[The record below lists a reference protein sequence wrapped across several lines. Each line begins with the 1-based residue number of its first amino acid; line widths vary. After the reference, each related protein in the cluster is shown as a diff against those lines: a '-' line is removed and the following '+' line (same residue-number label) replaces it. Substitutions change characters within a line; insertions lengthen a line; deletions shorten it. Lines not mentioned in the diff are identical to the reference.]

1 MDGSWACHER
11 LGCGVILISR
21 DWIRRLFPL
30 FSGRWKNC
38 PKFCQKFD
46 GSLIRRLVVAER
58 RNVGEYSYKRGIIA
72 LNSGEKYASLRLPIF
87 EEPWRARWGYR
98 ADDRLLW
105 SITELQLS
113 GVIHVGL
120 LRVFHRVGID
130 VKR

>member
-1 MDGSWACHER
+1 M
-11 LGCGVILISR
+11 
-21 DWIRRLFPL
+21 
-30 FSGRWKNC
+30 
-38 PKFCQKFD
+38 
-46 GSLIRRLVVAER
+46 RRLVVAER

-87 EEPWRARWGYR
+87 EEPWRTRWGYR
-98 ADDRLLW
+98 ANDRLLW

-113 GVIHVGL
+113 GVIYVGL